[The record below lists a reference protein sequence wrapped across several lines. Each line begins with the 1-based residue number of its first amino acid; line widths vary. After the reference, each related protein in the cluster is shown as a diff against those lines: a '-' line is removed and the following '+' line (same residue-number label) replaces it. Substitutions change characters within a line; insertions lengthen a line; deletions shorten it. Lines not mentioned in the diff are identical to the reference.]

1 MNFESLS
8 KPMTKRRKQIM
19 AKRKMTDSAVSNQD
33 ENLIKQD
40 HHAIPDDVR
49 NKILDMNRNEKAK
62 RMTKRPQ

>member
-1 MNFESLS
+1 
-8 KPMTKRRKQIM
+8 M